1 MNEKQKE
8 VYDFIIVK
16 AYQFDSD
23 YILSMVES
31 LREELGKRGVV
42 EWIVKNAE
50 AKFLA
55 SRIIM
60 VIFIVRNVDF

>member
-42 EWIVKNAE
+42 E
-50 AKFLA
+50 
-55 SRIIM
+55 
-60 VIFIVRNVDF
+60 